1 MKKECVLL
9 TDNLMLACQIK
20 DIGKS
25 YNICVSAC
33 KYIFE
38 MLEKLNE
45 GTNAVLIDRSLNY
58 YDNLQDYVSDAIL
71 NKVYFLQNDSV
82 FNNKN
87 VKEFENIDKFFQSK
101 IFEHVINKKSPI
113 NYEEQV
119 NKKLGELGIVMNSW
133 KARFIKYIL
142 CEMKN
147 RDERHVNREI
157 IETVGASKEVACKHI
172 YDSLRPILKDFICKL
187 DQKTNKVYETKKV
200 RVMIDS
206 LYSYVFE

>member
-9 TDNLMLACQIK
+9 SDNLMLACQIK

-45 GTNAVLIDRSLNY
+45 GTNAVLIDRSLN

-101 IFEHVINKKSPI
+101 IFEHVINKKAPI

-119 NKKLGELGIVMNSW
+119 NKKLGDLGIVMNSW

-172 YDSLRPILKDFICKL
+172 YDSLRPTLKDFIFKL
-187 DQKTNKVYETKKV
+187 EQKTNKVYETKKV

>member
-9 TDNLMLACQIK
+9 SDNLMLACQIK

-38 MLEKLNE
+38 MLEKFNE
-45 GTNAVLIDRSLNY
+45 GTNAVLIDRSLN

-101 IFEHVINKKSPI
+101 IFEHVINKKAPI
-113 NYEEQV
+113 NYEGQV
-119 NKKLGELGIVMNSW
+119 NKKLCELGIVMNSW

-142 CEMKN
+142 CDMKN

-172 YDSLRPILKDFICKL
+172 YDSLRPTLKDFIFKL
-187 DQKTNKVYETKKV
+187 EQKTNKVYETKKV